1 MFLVISLI
9 VPKRMTWIEST
20 IGFSYC
26 VRLMRLN
33 PTLDL
38 IIHLDLSGMWL
49 SVHLKT
55 NTKKTCVLKEIW
67 LHAQNLLIIPSVIVN
82 IIEGDLYDH
91 LMKMRIFASIMNK
104 TWFGFDNCLTTIAFF
119 ILFDKWLQREK
130 STITTCLP

>member
-1 MFLVISLI
+1 
-9 VPKRMTWIEST
+9 
-20 IGFSYC
+20 
-26 VRLMRLN
+26 MRLN

-55 NTKKTCVLKEIW
+55 NTKKTCVLKEIG

-104 TWFGFDNCLTTIAFF
+104 T
-119 ILFDKWLQREK
+119 
-130 STITTCLP
+130 